1 MSGTIQVQNPRTGEA
16 DYQITALSDAEIEM
30 ECRKLRGAQSE
41 WSAAPLVHRIDV
53 MKRWADE
60 ITKNKEALTKALAVD
75 TGRWRLAAE
84 APDNVAGAIRGWCEM
99 APEILQPDQ
108 GRSSFN
114 PEIQFRQQ
122 YVAYPL
128 LGVISPWNMPFL
140 LSAIDAVPAL
150 IAGCAAI
157 IKPSEVT
164 PRFIEPVRETIA
176 KVPEL
181 DAVLSYVTGDGETG
195 AALIDH
201 VDFLCFTGSVPT
213 GRKVGMAAAD
223 QFIPAFL
230 ELGGKDPVIVTRDAD
245 IDRAVTAI
253 IRGAVWATG
262 QLCFSIERV
271 YVDEAIHDVFV
282 DRLVEKAEELEL
294 SYPDMRTKDIG
305 PFIFGKQAAI
315 VAGHIEDA
323 LAKGATLRTGGEVL
337 TLGGGKWMRPTV
349 LTGVTHDMKVMVD
362 ETFGPVMPVMSF
374 SDVDD
379 AVRLANDTRFGLSA
393 AVIAGT
399 REEAEVIGTQ
409 LNAGAVSVMDTTL
422 TNAILRDA
430 EKTAF
435 NCSGLGGSRIG
446 KTALLRFMRKKV
458 IVTNNADPTDIKDL
472 AEDVVPSRSF

>member
-1 MSGTIQVQNPRTGEA
+1 MLKEIQVQNPRTGQT
-16 DYQITALSDAEIEM
+16 DYQIMALSDSEIEDR
-30 ECRKLRGAQSE
+30 CRTLRLAQSD
-41 WSAAPLVHRIDV
+41 WSASPLTFRIEV
-53 MKRWADE
+53 MRRWADE
-60 ITKNKEALTKALAVD
+60 IIKNKDTITKALAVD

-84 APDNVAGAIRGWCEM
+84 APENVAGAIQGWCEM
-99 APEILQPDQ
+99 APQILQPDQ

-114 PEIQFRQQ
+114 PNIHFSQQ
-122 YVAYPL
+122 YVAYAL

-150 IAGCAAI
+150 LAGCAAI
-157 IKPSEVT
+157 IKPSEIT

-176 KVPEL
+176 RVPEL

-195 AALIDH
+195 AAIIEH

-213 GRKVGMAAAD
+213 GRKVGMAAAGN
-223 QFIPAFL
+223 FIPAFL

-262 QLCFSIERV
+262 QLCFSIERI
-271 YVDEAIHDVFV
+271 YVDEAIHDAFV
-282 DRLVEKAEELEL
+282 ARLVEKSEQLEL
-294 SYPDMRTKDIG
+294 SYPEMRKGDVG

-315 VAGHIEDA
+315 IAEQIEDA
-323 LAKGATLRTGGEVL
+323 LAKGANLRTGGEVL
-337 TLGGGKWMRPTV
+337 TLNGGKWLRPTV
-349 LTGVTHDMKVMVD
+349 LTDVTHNMKVMVE
-362 ETFGPVMPVMSF
+362 ETFGPVMPVMAF
-374 SDVDD
+374 SSLDE
-379 AVRLANDTRFGLSA
+379 AIRLANDTRFGLSA
-393 AVIAGT
+393 AVIAGGQ
-399 REEAEVIGTQ
+399 EEAEAIAAQ

-446 KTALLRFMRKKV
+446 KAALLRFLRKKA
-458 IVTNNADPTDIKDL
+458 IITNNAEPVDIKVL
-472 AEDVVPSRSF
+472 AEDIAPTRSF